1 MSTIQLKSGQIV
13 YDPRGIVEAEPKPLS
28 TRMPSLEGLRLGV
41 LNNSKWN
48 SGSLLRKT
56 ISLLEQN
63 KSLSKVHFYKKES
76 FSKNADPDL
85 IDRIAKENDAVVT
98 AIGD

>member
-1 MSTIQLKSGQIV
+1 MSSIQLKSGQIV
-13 YDPRGIVEAEPKPLS
+13 YDPKGVVEAETKPLAP
-28 TRMPSLEGLRLGV
+28 RIPSLEGLRFGV

-56 ISLLEQN
+56 VSLLEQN
-63 KSLSKVHFYKKES
+63 EHFSEVHFYKKES
-76 FSKNADPDL
+76 FSKIATPDL
-85 IDRIAKENDAVVT
+85 IDQIVKENDAVVT

>member
-1 MSTIQLKSGQIV
+1 MSPIQLKSGQIV
-13 YDPRGIVEAEPKPLS
+13 YDPRGIVEAEAKPLAP
-28 TRMPSLEGLRLGV
+28 RIPSLKGLRLGV

-63 KSLSKVHFYKKES
+63 EAFSAVHFYKKES
-76 FSKNADPDL
+76 FSKIADPDL
-85 IDRIAKENDAVVT
+85 IERVVKENDAVVT

>member
-1 MSTIQLKSGQIV
+1 MSTIQLKSGQVV
-13 YDPRGIVEAEPKPLS
+13 YDPQGIVETEAKPLAPRIS
-28 TRMPSLEGLRLGV
+28 SLNGLRLGV

-48 SGSLLRKT
+48 SGTLLRKT

-63 KSLSKVHFYKKES
+63 ETFSEVHFYKKES
-76 FSKNADPDL
+76 FSKIATPDL
-85 IDRIAKENDAVVT
+85 IDQITKENDAVVT